1 VFEREEGDRAVEPED
16 TSVAADPAVPSPEG
30 EATVAGHD
38 APTDGGE
45 PGRGP
50 EGSRSPRHLLRT
62 ATLFYAA
69 LMLVPLW
76 WMAASEGP
84 DPFYPGGFSW
94 ADTVGGFIT
103 GTLAALAVVAFSAIV
118 MSRTRWGRAL
128 GHAFARALG
137 PLTRAQVIW
146 LSLLSGVGEEM
157 FFRGLLQ
164 HYLGLTITS
173 VLFGLLHFVPRREML
188 PWTLLSI
195 AAGFLLG
202 WLYAFAGTLV
212 APIACHV
219 LVNGINLNR
228 IAVERRKA
236 GSVSRV

>member
-1 VFEREEGDRAVEPED
+1 VEPED
-16 TSVAADPAVPSPEG
+16 TPVAADPEVRAQEG
-30 EATVAGHD
+30 EPAVAGDD
-38 APTDGGE
+38 APPDGGE
-45 PGRGP
+45 PGRGSETP
-50 EGSRSPRHLLRT
+50 RSRRHLLRT

-76 WMAASEGP
+76 WMEASEGP
-84 DPFYPGGFSW
+84 NPFYPDGFSW

-103 GTLAALAVVAFSAIV
+103 GTLAALAVVAFSGIV
-118 MSRTRWGRAL
+118 MSRTRWGQAL
-128 GHAFARALG
+128 GQAFARALG
-137 PLTRAQVIW
+137 PLTRAQVLW

-164 HYLGLTITS
+164 QYLGLTITS

-188 PWTLLSI
+188 PWTLFSI

-202 WLYAFAGTLV
+202 GLYAFAGTLV

-228 IAVERRKA
+228 IAAERHKVGVGHA
-236 GSVSRV
+236 G